1 MSNKLV
7 LIGTVC
13 GFAILGGC
21 TSGTT
26 YGTGV
31 SHEEQTIKSMYNM
44 LSIKP
49 PDQPNIEY
57 EARPDLVMP
66 ANKQVLPTPGG
77 SDAVASDGQQWPV
90 SPEQRISTARAQ
102 APQPHDR
109 SGALPVEY
117 LTSEKEGIRNSARLY
132 QVSRAN
138 TRDGGQ
144 FIKEIQQ
151 EAANGGAIS
160 EEVRRRREQLTYS
173 TGVQRR
179 FLTEPPAEY
188 RRPSAT
194 AEAGDA
200 GFDDKQIAEQIAE
213 AKRKE
218 KQNDQGMWTD
228 N

>member
-1 MSNKLV
+1 MNNRFAI
-7 LIGTVC
+7 IGLC
-13 GFAILGGC
+13 GSLAILGGC

-26 YGTGV
+26 YGTGT
-31 SHEEQTIKSMYNM
+31 SHEEQTVKSMYNM

-49 PDQPNIEY
+49 PEQPKIDY

-66 ANKQVLPTPGG
+66 ANKQVLPAPGNA
-77 SDAVASDGQQWPV
+77 STVASDGQQWPV
-90 SPEQRISTARAQ
+90 APEQRIATARAQ

-109 SGALPVEY
+109 SGNLPVEY
-117 LTSEKEGIRNSARLY
+117 LSSEKEGIRNSARLY

-144 FIKEIQQ
+144 FIKEIRD

-160 EEVRRRREQLTYS
+160 SEVKRRREQLNYS
-173 TGVQRR
+173 TGVQRK
-179 FLTEPPAEY
+179 FLTEPPSEY
-188 RRPSAT
+188 RQPAAT

-200 GFDDKQIAEQIAE
+200 GFDDKQIAEQIAA

-218 KQNDQGMWTD
+218 KQNDSGMWID